1 MDPSSATAAP
11 SHLCRPGM
19 EGPNSSTMVSSDEL
33 YGAGPGGATRASA
46 PAARAGGGLNFL
58 PRHIFSRWRADAI
71 RGEPAV
77 AEGRTAA
84 RGMHGDARCAVGRE
98 SVGAVRGG
106 SH

>member
-1 MDPSSATAAP
+1 M
-11 SHLCRPGM
+11 
-19 EGPNSSTMVSSDEL
+19 
-33 YGAGPGGATRASA
+33 
-46 PAARAGGGLNFL
+46 NFL
-58 PRHIFSRWRADAI
+58 PRPIFSRWRADAI